1 MCFVYKG
8 VGWSIQ
14 GTNDEGREK
23 RKYSLQITANH
34 QPSTI
39 NRQPSTVNQ
48 QPPTGFLKTSM
59 VLNFSTIKADVAALD
74 RTLKFY
80 KISWQLMQIIQMSG
94 ASPYYAWGVSIS
106 NPTILWQPSKK
117 GIPHSI
123 SHFIY
128 LSNREA

>member
-1 MCFVYKG
+1 LTDNRQPSTV
-8 VGWSIQ
+8 
-14 GTNDEGREK
+14 
-23 RKYSLQITANH
+23 NH

-80 KISWQLMQIIQMSG
+80 KISWQLMQIIQMSE
-94 ASPYYAWGVSIS
+94 ASPY
-106 NPTILWQPSKK
+106 
-117 GIPHSI
+117 
-123 SHFIY
+123 
-128 LSNREA
+128 